1 VVGHSVIAW
10 LKTPM
15 SAAHSAHWRR
25 AIKWLQSPAGSPQ
38 NFHLEKR
45 GITSFF
51 ATSNAATACAA
62 SRITGNNL
70 QHPTSEAEVNED

>member
-1 VVGHSVIAW
+1 VIAW

-15 SAAHSAHWRR
+15 SSGDGAHWRR
-25 AIKWLQSPAGSPQ
+25 AIKRLQFPAGSPQ

-51 ATSNAATACAA
+51 ASSSAATACAA
-62 SRITGNNL
+62 SRITAGNP
-70 QHPTSEAEVNED
+70 QHPTSVTEVNED